1 MRDSDPVGYIRYD
14 FARSVLKKK
23 SEMHQSDR
31 PMILPD
37 ILPAGDPANLKD
49 GDRKSV
55 WPAIGNM
62 YILNLRNKQR

>member
-1 MRDSDPVGYIRYD
+1 MILPDPY
-14 FARSVLKKK
+14 FKKK
-23 SEMHQSDR
+23 SEMHRSDR
-31 PMILPD
+31 TMILPD

-49 GDRKSV
+49 GERKSV

>member
-1 MRDSDPVGYIRYD
+1 
-14 FARSVLKKK
+14 
-23 SEMHQSDR
+23 MHRSDR
-31 PMILPD
+31 TMILPE

-55 WPAIGNM
+55 WPVIGNM